1 MLTGVISVTAV
12 LVRRRDIIALLEDPL
27 VYRLPPKSERQDL
40 KDFFSGGFKVL
51 SRELT
56 RPRIIKM
63 THLRDWVRELQRA
76 CSEVCGTVCVRACS
90 EVCGT
95 VHNVYGDAAR
105 PALMC

>member
-1 MLTGVISVTAV
+1 MTAV

-76 CSEVCGTVCVRACS
+76 CSEVCKGVC
-90 EVCGT
+90 
-95 VHNVYGDAAR
+95 AR
-105 PALMC
+105 VL